1 VNDDGSKIQRTYSVE
16 FPLSNNNLKTNK
28 RPYSSIDDS
37 NPSSS
42 ADNSLDSIDIDLN
55 STDIIDQDISKSFLN
70 IEERI
75 YIKDINHH
83 MYDVQNPIIRRNI
96 YSIEITN
103 HKLFCTIFQK
113 WMICLPIKDNVLDC
127 LESFPNLTVL
137 RLNNLKLGNYPI
149 AFKNLKNLEHLDLSC
164 NKIYSI
170 VRTGILNI
178 EFPKSIKTLNLS
190 KMSLSMIPS
199 TIYDLS
205 NLEELYLDNNPIN
218 HISIQIENMTSLTK
232 LSVVNSNISTL
243 PHTFCKN
250 LVCCD
255 FSGSFIQQL
264 NSTFTSLVNLE
275 RLILANCKIN
285 FIDPTIGNM
294 KKLTV
299 LDLTRNDIT
308 EVPDSLYTLENL
320 RELSLFKNNLIKFD
334 PPIGSMPN
342 LTLLNIADNR
352 LTEFSAGLCYCKLIE
367 YLDIGTNDITIIPS
381 DVGNLINM
389 KTFKLSFNMINQI
402 PSELRN
408 LEKLRTFY
416 ITDNILTDLPPVFD
430 GLKSLVRLN
439 ISNNRITLLPMNII
453 NARNLEIF
461 AFDNNPILSIHPSVR
476 RFIDNVVNPEKKNLY
491 NDNQNIH
498 NPTMQKGFI
507 ESAQNLINLS
517 MVIESDQIVSQI
529 LNDTVLTDECKNEIC
544 SMYQCGEIQMVL
556 NIKYKDMFEYVWT
569 FIHNYGNFDEEI
581 KKEIKKIMN
590 GDIIDV
596 KNLCF
601 TGKITQVLNC
611 LNGFTPLVSMQISE
625 NEDIGNIIINAKKH
639 LIISGE
645 YSVEKHRELAK
656 TKLIEKNISED
667 IINVWID
674 NIEDD

>member
-1 VNDDGSKIQRTYSVE
+1 VE

-42 ADNSLDSIDIDLN
+42 ADNSLDSIDINLN

-137 RLNNLKLGNYPI
+137 RLNNLKLGNYPNI
-149 AFKNLKNLEHLDLSC
+149 FKNLKKLEHIDLS
-164 NKIYSI
+164 NNNVISI
-170 VRTGILNI
+170 VRLGVLHID
-178 EFPKSIKTLNLS
+178 FPNSLKTLNLS
-190 KMSLSMIPS
+190 NNALASIP
-199 TIYDLS
+199 TNIYNLS
-205 NLEELYLDNNPIN
+205 NLEELYLENNPIN
-218 HISIQIENMTSLTK
+218 HISMQIENLISLKK
-232 LSVVNSNISTL
+232 LSIANSKVSTL
-243 PHTFCKN
+243 PYTFCKN

-294 KKLTV
+294 KNLTV
-299 LDLTRNDIT
+299 LDLTRNNVST
-308 EVPDSLYTLENL
+308 VPDSMYTLENL

-342 LTLLNIADNR
+342 LTLLNISDNM
-352 LTEFSAGLCYCKLIE
+352 LTEFSVGLCYCKFIE
-367 YLDIGTNDITIIPS
+367 YFDIGSNDITVIPS
-381 DVGNLINM
+381 EIGNLINM
-389 KTFKLSFNMINQI
+389 KTFKLSFNMIEKI
-402 PSELRN
+402 PIELKN
-408 LEKLRTFY
+408 LKKLRTFY

-430 GLKSLVRLN
+430 GLKSLVRFN
-439 ISNNRITLLPMNII
+439 ISNNRITLLPVNII

-461 AFDNNPILSIHPSVR
+461 AFDNNLILSIHPSVR

-498 NPTMQKGFI
+498 NPTMQKGFV
-507 ESAQNLINLS
+507 ESVQNLMNLS
-517 MVIESDQIVSQI
+517 MVIESDSVVSQ
-529 LNDTVLTDECKNEIC
+529 LMTDTVLSDDCKNEIC
-544 SMYQCGEIQMVL
+544 SMYQCTDIQMIL
-556 NIKYKDMFEYVWT
+556 NAKYKDMFEIVWT
-569 FIHNYGNFDEEI
+569 FIHKYGNFDEEI

-601 TGKITQVLNC
+601 TGKITQLVNC

-625 NEDIGNIIINAKKH
+625 NEDIGNVIISAKKQ
-639 LIISGE
+639 LIVSGD

-656 TKLIEKNISED
+656 MKLLEKNISED

-674 NIEDD
+674 NIEDDE